1 MTVSLTAWLAHF
13 HCYRNFHVWTDAW
26 MKRQD
31 LPQGH
36 DGWQVLDA
44 TPQEISEGEF
54 VRGSGGAGDGDRV
67 WGLGWRHSH

>member
-1 MTVSLTAWLAHF
+1 M
-13 HCYRNFHVWTDAW
+13 WTDAW
-26 MKRQD
+26 MKRHD

-54 VRGSGGAGDGDRV
+54 VWGSGGAGDGGLV
-67 WGLGWRHSH
+67 WGLGWQHSH